1 MVTVHSKAI
10 LEKTFQID
18 KLYSS
23 ISWDG
28 DPFNPALNITANYYR
43 TVSNA
48 TEYLGVA
55 NLPPINVMLQTKIT
69 QNLRKS

>member
-1 MVTVHSKAI
+1 MEEFLSMEHI
-10 LEKTFQID
+10 LWKTERIFLKQFRKTFQID
-18 KLYSS
+18 KFSS

-48 TEYLGVA
+48 TEYLGVGICRR
-55 NLPPINVMLQTKIT
+55 LM
-69 QNLRKS
+69 